1 MMAQDEENLVRGGGE
16 KMRELVVAGI
26 AVDQESGGPV
36 LLIRDPAEKDHF
48 VPLRIGE
55 AEAMSIVLGLRAE
68 PVPRPLTHDL
78 LMTVL
83 AAVEATLEE
92 VTLDRLEEGICYA
105 SLHIR
110 RASGELVQVDA
121 RPSDSVALAIRTG
134 SPIFIEDEV
143 YEELVQELPGF
154 MP

>member
-1 MMAQDEENLVRGGGE
+1 MGDQGKGEFSAALVVS

-36 LLIRDPAEKDHF
+36 LLLRDPKEEEHF

-55 AEAMSIVLGLRAE
+55 AEAVAILIGLE
-68 PVPRPLTHDL
+68 GSVPPRPLTHDL
-78 LMTVL
+78 LHSVL
-83 AAVEATLEE
+83 EALEAALEE
-92 VTLDRLEEGICYA
+92 VVLNRLEEGICYA

-110 RASGELVQVDA
+110 KSNGELVQVDA

-134 SPIFIEDEV
+134 SPIYIEEAV
-143 YEELVQELPGF
+143 YEELVQELPEF
-154 MP
+154 

>member
-1 MMAQDEENLVRGGGE
+1 
-16 KMRELVVAGI
+16 MRELVVAGI
-26 AVDQESGGPV
+26 AVDRESGGPV
-36 LLIRDPAEKDHF
+36 LLLRDPVEKDHF

-55 AEAMSIVLGLRAE
+55 AEAMSIMLGLRAE
-68 PVPRPLTHDL
+68 TTPRPLTHDL
-78 LMTVL
+78 FMGILCAL
-83 AAVEATLEE
+83 EATLEE
-92 VTLDRLEEGICYA
+92 VSLDRLEKGVCYA

-134 SPIFIEDEV
+134 SPIFIRDEV